1 MRDQPEHA
9 LHGGRTTSFPL
20 QAPEATYVFGLWGCG
35 LPAGRY
41 VLAGQWPAPGVL
53 SAACGCM
60 PRACAVTRAA
70 GSRIE
75 HGVEVLELS
84 PGILVCPGWSTE
96 PLVLPALPGRVS
108 VISDAVAQ
116 SHSDRSRSARPVA
129 LAESAALRAVCHWA
143 PVRSSQGWLADYAVV
158 LALPSQCRTLHTPTS
173 SGQGSCLC
181 LRTPVQARHC
191 FGWHVRLCT
200 GSSSET

>member
-75 HGVEVLELS
+75 HRVEVLELS
-84 PGILVCPGWSTE
+84 PGVLVCPGWSTE
-96 PLVLPALPGRVS
+96 PLALPALPGRVS

-129 LAESAALRAVCHWA
+129 LADIAQRCALCHWA
-143 PVRSSQGWLADYAVV
+143 PVRSSQRRLADYAVV
-158 LALPSQCRTLHTPTS
+158 LALQSQSRTLNTPNKQR
-173 SGQGSCLC
+173 SGELSA
-181 LRTPVQARHC
+181 PAHS
-191 FGWHVRLCT
+191 CT
-200 GSSSET
+200 GASLLRLACALVHGELV